1 MNEDYWRVERA
12 IRFLEDH
19 LHHQPGLEEVAAQV
33 HLSPYH
39 FQRLFTRWAGVSPKR
54 FLEFLTLEHAKEL
67 LENGSQLEAAY
78 RAGLSSPSRLHDLF
92 VTIDAVTPGEYK
104 RLGSGLEIA
113 YGLHPSP
120 FGDSLVALTERGLC
134 GLSFVET
141 GGARAALQDLRRRW
155 PGARLMEDADRS
167 GEVARQI
174 FGPFAGQD
182 RSSGQGRHAGRE
194 RRPGQG
200 RSSGQGRFPLPLLLK
215 GTNFQLKVWEA
226 LLRIPTGRVSSY
238 GRLAEAI
245 GKPGA
250 GRAVGAAVGA
260 NPIAYLIPCHRV
272 ILESGAFGNY
282 RYGSARKKAILG
294 WEQARLEQSG

>member
-1 MNEDYWRVERA
+1 MNEDYRRVERA

-120 FGDSLVALTERGLC
+120 FGDSLVAVTERGLC
-134 GLSFVET
+134 GLSFVEA
-141 GGARAALQDLRRRW
+141 GGARAALQDLHRRW
-155 PGARLMEDADRS
+155 PGARLREDPDLS
-167 GEVARQI
+167 GDMAGKI
-174 FGPFAGQD
+174 FGPLAGQD
-182 RSSGQGRHAGRE
+182 RPSGGD
-194 RRPGQG
+194 
-200 RSSGQGRFPLPLLLK
+200 RSTGQGRFPLSLLLK

-226 LLRIPTGRVSSY
+226 LLRIPPGRVSSY

>member
-1 MNEDYWRVERA
+1 MNEDYRRVERA

-19 LHHQPGLEEVAAQV
+19 LHDQPGLEEVAEQV

-54 FLEFLTLEHAKEL
+54 FLEFLTLERAKDL
-67 LENGSQLEAAY
+67 LGKGSQLEAAY

-113 YGLHPSP
+113 YGLHRSP
-120 FGDSLVALTERGLC
+120 FGDCLVAVTDRGLC
-134 GLSFVET
+134 GLSFVEA
-141 GGARAALQDLRRRW
+141 GGARAELQDLRRRW
-155 PGARLMEDADRS
+155 PGARLREDPDRS
-167 GEVARQI
+167 GEVAGQA
-174 FGPFAGQD
+174 FGPLAGWEHPDGPD
-182 RSSGQGRHAGRE
+182 R
-194 RRPGQG
+194 PYGQG
-200 RSSGQGRFPLPLLLK
+200 RSSGQSRFPLPLLLK

-226 LLRIPTGRVSSY
+226 LLRIPPGRVSSY

-294 WEQARLEQSG
+294 WEQARLERIG